1 MTLFGCLLTLMLLAG
16 LYRVWSEP
24 ARREDFLRLLPGP
37 VALWAAVPARVEYAS
52 AHPRRRLARSSPP
65 GLPDRGSTAPRPLS
79 RLR

>member
-1 MTLFGCLLTLMLLAG
+1 MTLFGCLLTLMLLACLLGG
-16 LYRVWSEP
+16 LPQP
-24 ARREDFLRLLPGP
+24 ARREGFLRLLRGL
-37 VALWAAVPARVEYAS
+37 VALGAAVPARVENAS